1 MRFLYSLLLIAFFCP
16 LGLLAQDA
24 EPDSVKVVDK
34 PERPAFESNFLI
46 DNPTDKLYLKN
57 SLEVVFQHRFGT
69 ISGGENDLLGIYG
82 AANIRIGV
90 AYTLHERVQIG
101 FGTEKN
107 RKLQDFNLKLGLLQQ
122 TRSGRI
128 PVNVSYYGNVAID
141 ARKKENFALD
151 QHRYSYFHS
160 LIISRRFSPNLS
172 LQVVPSLSH
181 FNAVPEGAQNDVF
194 GLAFGGRYKVTPNTA
209 ITMEYSMPMTD
220 WDESFEGVTNP
231 TPGFSLG
238 MEFVTSS
245 HAFQVY
251 LSSLKGITPQ
261 ANYFFNDN
269 QFFDGFDSILLGFT
283 ITRIYNF

>member
-1 MRFLYSLLLIAFFCP
+1 
-16 LGLLAQDA
+16 
-24 EPDSVKVVDK
+24 
-34 PERPAFESNFLI
+34 
-46 DNPTDKLYLKN
+46 
-57 SLEVVFQHRFGT
+57 
-69 ISGGENDLLGIYG
+69 
-82 AANIRIGV
+82 
-90 AYTLHERVQIG
+90 
-101 FGTEKN
+101 
-107 RKLQDFNLKLGLLQQ
+107 
-122 TRSGRI
+122 
-128 PVNVSYYGNVAID
+128 VNVSYYGNVAID